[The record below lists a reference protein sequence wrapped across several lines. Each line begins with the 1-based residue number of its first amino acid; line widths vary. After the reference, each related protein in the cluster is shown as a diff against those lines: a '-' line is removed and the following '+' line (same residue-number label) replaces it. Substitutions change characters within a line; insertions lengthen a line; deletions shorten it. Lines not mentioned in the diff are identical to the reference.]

1 MVLMVTMTIER
12 PMALLYS
19 MISGRKP
26 MVIMVVP
33 KPRALWTQDPERIT
47 IMTNRIADIDIVNS
61 LRQMKNS
68 SDIVALFVAIMN
80 DFPLEAKNSEEIK

>member
-1 MVLMVTMTIER
+1 MVLMVTMTIE

-33 KPRALWTQDPERIT
+33 KPSALWTQDPERIT
-47 IMTNRIADIDIVNS
+47 IMTNRIADIDIVYS

-68 SDIVALFVAIMN
+68 SDYCSIIHCYYERFSVRG
-80 DFPLEAKNSEEIK
+80 KK

>member
-33 KPRALWTQDPERIT
+33 KPSALWTQDPERIT
-47 IMTNRIADIDIVNS
+47 IMTNRIADIDIVYS

-68 SDIVALFVAIMN
+68 SDYCSIIHCYYERFSVRG
-80 DFPLEAKNSEEIK
+80 KK

>member
-1 MVLMVTMTIER
+1 MTIER

-33 KPRALWTQDPERIT
+33 KPSALWTQDPERIT
-47 IMTNRIADIDIVNS
+47 IMTNRIADIDIVYS

-68 SDIVALFVAIMN
+68 SDYCSIIHCYYERFSVRG
-80 DFPLEAKNSEEIK
+80 KK

>member
-33 KPRALWTQDPERIT
+33 KPSALCTQDPARIT
-47 IMTNRIADIDIVNS
+47 TITYKIAKTDIVYS
-61 LRQMKNS
+61 LRQMKTLRT
-68 SDIVALFVAIMN
+68 IVALFTAIMN
-80 DFPLEAKNSEEIK
+80 DFPLGAKNSEEIK

>member
-1 MVLMVTMTIER
+1 MVTMTIER

-33 KPRALWTQDPERIT
+33 KPSALWTQDPERIT
-47 IMTNRIADIDIVNS
+47 IMTNRIADIDIVYS

-68 SDIVALFVAIMN
+68 SDYCSIIHCYYERFSVRG
-80 DFPLEAKNSEEIK
+80 KK

>member
-33 KPRALWTQDPERIT
+33 KPSAL
-47 IMTNRIADIDIVNS
+47 
-61 LRQMKNS
+61 LRQTFYTPWKECIWFSKKNS
-68 SDIVALFVAIMN
+68 SDYCSIICCDYERFSVRG
-80 DFPLEAKNSEEIK
+80 KK

>member
-33 KPRALWTQDPERIT
+33 KPSALWTQDPARIT
-47 IMTNRIADIDIVNS
+47 IITYRIAKTDILYS
-61 LRQMKNS
+61 LERMHLVFKEK
-68 SDIVALFVAIMN
+68 LFG
-80 DFPLEAKNSEEIK
+80 LL

>member
-1 MVLMVTMTIER
+1 MYRVLILTMMIER

-33 KPRALWTQDPERIT
+33 NPRALCTQAPARTT
-47 IMTNRIADIDIVNS
+47 IMTYRISYKDIIFS
-61 LRQMKNS
+61 LS
-68 SDIVALFVAIMN
+68 STPEVCSRIL
-80 DFPLEAKNSEEIK
+80 S